1 MRQNAGF
8 FLKNDKSNT
17 IKKNKKR
24 QEELCANC
32 LSCFK
37 KVKRT
42 KKRKKENYPE
52 HVLNLN
58 RDGFLSIFLWML
70 MIILNITD
78 NNTDIMYCIYQLFLF
93 IPCHLIQ

>member
-1 MRQNAGF
+1 MLDSFSRRR
-8 FLKNDKSNT
+8 DKSNM
-17 IKKNKKR
+17 IKKIKIR
-24 QEELCANC
+24 QEELCAKC
-32 LSCFK
+32 LSGFK
-37 KVKRT
+37 KRQT
-42 KKRKKENYPE
+42 YKKIKKENDPE

-58 RDGFLSIFLWML
+58 RDGFVSIFLWML